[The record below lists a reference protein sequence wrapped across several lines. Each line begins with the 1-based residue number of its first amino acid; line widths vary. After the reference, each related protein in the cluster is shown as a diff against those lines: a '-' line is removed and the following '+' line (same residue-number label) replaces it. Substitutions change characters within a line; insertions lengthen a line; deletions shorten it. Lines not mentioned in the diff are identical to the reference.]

1 MSVESAVDI
10 AMQVSQGLAKAHEK
24 GIVHRDIKP
33 GNVVLTKDGLVKIID
48 FGLAKLIGSKSIT
61 RSSSTLGTV
70 AYMSPEQIEGQNVD
84 HRSDIWSLGVVL
96 YEMLTGQL
104 PFKGESDPPVIY
116 SILNEDPEPITTHR
130 SDVPVTLERMVGKA
144 MQKDRNERYRDLEE
158 LITDLRFLKS
168 DSESKG
174 ILTKMR
180 ATKKVPRKRAY
191 SLVLATVMVVTAIL
205 TMFGY
210 FFFFR
215 QQQKNNIERIP
226 ILVVDVVNET
236 KEEELD
242 GLSGM
247 FITSLEQSHRLSVL
261 TRSRMFDILAQ
272 FGKEDISIIDERLG
286 KEISKRANV
295 NTMAIASIRK
305 FGRIYTIDIKLLDL
319 EEKRYLLTAK
329 EQGAGLE
336 SIPDLIDRLAE
347 TIRRGLNEEET
358 EIQAA
363 NLKVADVITPNLE
376 AYQHYFQGEHLL
388 NKLNEQKAQKEFE
401 KAIELDSTFGLAYY
415 RLAQTL
421 AWYFGD
427 ESLAK
432 EPMQKA
438 LALIDRMPEKDRY
451 LVRAQQAR
459 YEKGFEAAITILKEM
474 EQTYP
479 DDEQMLYDIGH
490 ASFWSGQYQ
499 VAAKYFDKVLE
510 ANPGHELALD
520 YLTRTFEQMEWYEK
534 MLEAAKR
541 YVSVSR
547 SARSYLFLASSLTKS
562 GKYENALQTLEQA
575 HQLFPEDYEIVDGI
589 ADFYM
594 FQENYENAE
603 AELMTL
609 VEESQPPEARL
620 LGYFSL
626 SYLYPYMGR
635 YQESLKYIDKITD
648 IYWENND
655 INNATTQ
662 QMRKASLLLWGWNN
676 LEQALQEVEKTYPLQ
691 DRIRSR
697 HYWPY
702 LAGFYVFIGKYAL
715 ADSLARAISKK
726 PSLPKTSPKLTSL
739 QWYHSYI
746 TALIQYANNKCDQ
759 GQDDALFNFLE
770 HTYPHLGI
778 S

>member
-1 MSVESAVDI
+1 
-10 AMQVSQGLAKAHEK
+10 
-24 GIVHRDIKP
+24 
-33 GNVVLTKDGLVKIID
+33 
-48 FGLAKLIGSKSIT
+48 
-61 RSSSTLGTV
+61 
-70 AYMSPEQIEGQNVD
+70 
-84 HRSDIWSLGVVL
+84 
-96 YEMLTGQL
+96 
-104 PFKGESDPPVIY
+104 
-116 SILNEDPEPITTHR
+116 
-130 SDVPVTLERMVGKA
+130 
-144 MQKDRNERYRDLEE
+144 
-158 LITDLRFLKS
+158 
-168 DSESKG
+168 
-174 ILTKMR
+174 
-180 ATKKVPRKRAY
+180 
-191 SLVLATVMVVTAIL
+191 
-205 TMFGY
+205 
-210 FFFFR
+210 
-215 QQQKNNIERIP
+215 
-226 ILVVDVVNET
+226 
-236 KEEELD
+236 
-242 GLSGM
+242 
-247 FITSLEQSHRLSVL
+247 
-261 TRSRMFDILAQ
+261 
-272 FGKEDISIIDERLG
+272 
-286 KEISKRANV
+286 
-295 NTMAIASIRK
+295 
-305 FGRIYTIDIKLLDL
+305 
-319 EEKRYLLTAK
+319 
-329 EQGAGLE
+329 
-336 SIPDLIDRLAE
+336 
-347 TIRRGLNEEET
+347 
-358 EIQAA
+358 
-363 NLKVADVITPNLE
+363 
-376 AYQHYFQGEHLL
+376 
-388 NKLNEQKAQKEFE
+388 
-401 KAIELDSTFGLAYY
+401 
-415 RLAQTL
+415 
-421 AWYFGD
+421 
-427 ESLAK
+427 
-432 EPMQKA
+432 
-438 LALIDRMPEKDRY
+438 
-451 LVRAQQAR
+451 
-459 YEKGFEAAITILKEM
+459 TILKEM

-746 TALIQYANNKCDQ
+746 TTLIQYANNECDQ
-759 GQDDALFNFLE
+759 GQDDALFKFLE

-778 S
+778 LLYYMRARCQFDTGEYDDALQSLHKMQAINTNYMGFRALFYPKSLYLLGKIHEQKGERKLAIENYRKFLNLWKDADADLPELIDAKKQLAKLRGM